1 MGNDISTT
9 HMGRDL
15 APVQEERGITVGQR
29 LQLLR
34 EALTN
39 PDVQPEKAV
48 AMAELMFR
56 LEDRDARAA
65 FIAAKVRAIS
75 EMPRIGKDGE
85 NTHTKQR
92 YARWEYAQ
100 PIITPI
106 LARHGL
112 VLNFD
117 VSQQDGRVAVAPILS
132 GHGWEERG
140 SPIVLPSDKGA
151 GRNDVQAVG
160 SSVSYGKRYAAFAM
174 LNIIT
179 GGLAEDDDG
188 NAGGGTPGDPYDVL
202 TPDER
207 GLVDEGRQRAAD
219 GMEAYAEWFKGLPA
233 DQRGFLA
240 YNKAGG
246 NMSWHDQNKD
256 LAAKIGGKA

>member
-1 MGNDISTT
+1 MSQEMITGGG
-9 HMGRDL
+9 GREL
-15 APVQEERGITVGQR
+15 AHAQEERGITVGQR
-29 LQLLR
+29 LTLLR

-65 FIAAKVRAIS
+65 FINAKVCAIS
-75 EMPRIGKDGE
+75 EMPKIGKDAE
-85 NTHTKQR
+85 NAHTRQR

-100 PIITPI
+100 PIITPV
-106 LARHGL
+106 LSRHGL

-117 VSQQDGRVAVAPILS
+117 VSQTEGRVAVAPILS

-140 SPIVLPSDKGA
+140 SAIVLPADKGS

-174 LNIIT
+174 LNIVT

-188 NAGGGTPGDPYDVL
+188 NAGGGTPADPYEAL
-202 TPDER
+202 AEHER
-207 GLVDEGRQRAAD
+207 ELVDEGRSRAAD
-219 GMEAYAEWFKGLPA
+219 GVELYAEWFKSKSA
-233 DQRGFLA
+233 EQRGFLA
-240 YNKAGG
+240 YNKAGNG
-246 NMSWHDQNKD
+246 KSWHDQNKD
-256 LAAKIGGKA
+256 LASKV

>member
-1 MGNDISTT
+1 MNDLVE
-9 HMGRDL
+9 HGDCRDL
-15 APVQEERGITVGQR
+15 AHHQEERGITVGQR

-188 NAGGGTPGDPYDVL
+188 QAGGGSPASPYDAL
-202 TPDER
+202 SGEER
-207 GLVDEGRQRAAD
+207 ALVDEGRQRAAD
-219 GMEAYAEWFKGLPA
+219 GMEAYAEWFRSLPA

-240 YNKAGG
+240 YNKAAG

>member
-1 MGNDISTT
+1 MSQEITT
-9 HMGRDL
+9 GGPGREL
-15 APVQEERGITVGQR
+15 AHPQEERGITVGQR
-29 LQLLR
+29 LALLR

-75 EMPRIGKDGE
+75 EMPRIGKDGR
-85 NTHTKQR
+85 NAHTGTT
-92 YARWEYAQ
+92 YATWERMQ
-100 PIITPI
+100 PAITPV
-106 LARHGL
+106 LSRHGL

-117 VSQQDGRVAVAPILS
+117 IGHEGTRVTVAPVLS

-140 SPIVLPSDKGA
+140 SAIVLPSDVGK

-160 SSVSYGKRYAAFAM
+160 SSVSYGKRYAAGAM
-174 LNIIT
+174 LNLIT

-188 NAGGGTPGDPYDVL
+188 NAGGGTPADPYEAL
-202 TPDER
+202 QSHER
-207 GLVDEGRQRAAD
+207 ELVDEGRSRAAD
-219 GMEAYAEWFKGLPA
+219 GVELYAEWFKGLSA
-233 DQRGFLA
+233 DKRGFLA
-240 YNKAGG
+240 YNKAGNG
-246 NMSWHDQNKD
+246 KSWHDQNKD
-256 LAAKIGGKA
+256 LASKV

>member
-1 MGNDISTT
+1 MSQEITPGG
-9 HMGRDL
+9 GREL
-15 APVQEERGITVGQR
+15 AHHEERGITVGQR
-29 LQLLR
+29 LSLLR

-48 AMAELMFR
+48 AMAELMFK

-65 FIAAKVRAIS
+65 FINAKVRAIS
-75 EMPRIGKDGE
+75 EMPKIGKDGE

-100 PIITPI
+100 PIITPV
-106 LARHGL
+106 LSRHGL

-117 VSQQDGRVAVAPILS
+117 VSQTEGRVAVAPILS

-140 SPIVLPSDKGA
+140 SAIVLPADKGS

-174 LNIIT
+174 LNIVT
-179 GGLAEDDDG
+179 GGIAEDDDG
-188 NAGGGTPGDPYDVL
+188 QAGGGNPSDPYDAL
-202 TPDER
+202 ARDER
-207 GLVDEGRQRAAD
+207 ALVDEGRQRAAD
-219 GMEAYAEWFKGLPA
+219 GIDAYAEWFKGLPA

-240 YNKAGG
+240 YNKAGSG
-246 NMSWHDQNKD
+246 MSWHDQNKG
-256 LAAKIGGKA
+256 LASKV